1 MKVALIT
8 GITGQDGSYLAEF
21 LLKKNYIIHGVKR
34 RSSSSNTERIDHLH
48 DSINFSNKN
57 LNWFGKPYG
66 HLITNFLD
74 YEYDILIDLS
84 LKNHYPLN
92 YLLKASTAKFKIG
105 ASKKDITIFDQ
116 EINSDEISNLS
127 VLITKITDY
136 LTQVK

>member
-1 MKVALIT
+1 M
-8 GITGQDGSYLAEF
+8 
-21 LLKKNYIIHGVKR
+21 
-34 RSSSSNTERIDHLH
+34 
-48 DSINFSNKN
+48 
-57 LNWFGKPYG
+57 
-66 HLITNFLD
+66 ITNFLD

-92 YLLKASTAKFKIG
+92 YLLKASTAKFKIC

-127 VLITKITDY
+127 VLITKITDH

>member
-1 MKVALIT
+1 MVNLG
-8 GITGQDGSYLAEF
+8 GIWLP
-21 LLKKNYIIHGVKR
+21 I
-34 RSSSSNTERIDHLH
+34 
-48 DSINFSNKN
+48 
-57 LNWFGKPYG
+57 
-66 HLITNFLD
+66 FLD

-92 YLLKASTAKFKIG
+92 YLLKASIAKFKIG

-127 VLITKITDY
+127 VLITKITDH